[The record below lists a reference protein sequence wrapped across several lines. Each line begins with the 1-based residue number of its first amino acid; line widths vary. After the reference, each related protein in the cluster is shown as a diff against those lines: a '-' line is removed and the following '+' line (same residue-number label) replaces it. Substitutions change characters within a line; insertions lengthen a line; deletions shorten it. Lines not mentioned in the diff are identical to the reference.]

1 MDETAQAFDHPHA
14 RASATHAGPPLDR
27 ISVRDYVREIEIG
40 AFRSEHGVTQR
51 LRFNVVLEV
60 AHHAAGSD
68 DVDRIVSYDGITE
81 AIEAAIA
88 AQRLNL
94 LETLAERV
102 AAGCLGDPRAVRVF
116 VRIEKLDR
124 IPGALGVEIVRSR
137 VGPDVQRLRALSE
150 GEAADMP
157 AAEAA
162 PAGAPRI
169 LILPPALAASPE
181 WIEAA
186 ARAPGGL
193 VTIADSAPPPSA
205 AIGGEAGR
213 RIGLLALDQ
222 AAWAL
227 AGRDPRFEVV
237 ASRTELDW
245 AARSGRRPVWAPAQM
260 LGATREGEAPAG
272 ADTRDL
278 ATWLA
283 GQLGADTIVVAG
295 EAPCETPD
303 TLEHVV

>member
-1 MDETAQAFDHPHA
+1 MDETAQAFEHPHA

-60 AHHAAGSD
+60 AHHAAGAD
-68 DVDRIVSYDGITE
+68 DVDRIVSYDGITG

-137 VGPDVQRLRALSE
+137 VGADVQRLRALSE
-150 GEAADMP
+150 GGDAGGAPIPVP
-157 AAEAA
+157 AAAI
-162 PAGAPRI
+162 RI
-169 LILPPALAASPE
+169 LLLPPACAASPA
-181 WIEAA
+181 WIAA
-186 ARAPGGL
+186 AAEAPGGL
-193 VTIADSAPPPSA
+193 VTIACGAVPPVA

-227 AGRDPRFEVV
+227 AGQDPRFEVV

-260 LGATREGEAPAG
+260 LGATRGGEAPAD
-272 ADTRDL
+272 ADPRAL

-283 GQLGADTIVVAG
+283 AEIGATAVLVAG
-295 EAPCETPD
+295 EAPHDTPGS
-303 TLEHVV
+303 LENSA

>member
-1 MDETAQAFDHPHA
+1 MDETAQAFEHPHA

-27 ISVRDYVREIEIG
+27 ISVRDYVRDIEIG

-68 DVDRIVSYDGITE
+68 DVDRIVSYDSITE

-124 IPGALGVEIVRSR
+124 IPGALGVEIARSR
-137 VGPDVQRLRALSE
+137 VGSDIQRLRTLSE
-150 GEAADMP
+150 GVDP
-157 AAEAA
+157 AAVPALA
-162 PAGAPRI
+162 PAAIRI
-169 LILPPALAASPE
+169 LVLPPACAIRPA
-181 WIEAA
+181 WIAAA

-193 VTIADSAPPPSA
+193 VTLACGAVPPAA

-213 RIGLLALDQ
+213 RIALLALDQ
-222 AAWAL
+222 AAWEL
-227 AGRDPRFEVV
+227 AGQDPRFEVV

-260 LGATREGEAPAG
+260 LGATRDGEAPAD
-272 ADTRDL
+272 ADPRAL
-278 ATWLA
+278 AAWLA
-283 GQLGADTIVVAG
+283 AEIGATAVLVAG
-295 EAPCETPD
+295 EPPHDTPGS
-303 TLEHVV
+303 LEHPA

>member
-1 MDETAQAFDHPHA
+1 MDETAQAFEHPHA

-51 LRFNVVLEV
+51 LRFNIVLEV

-68 DVDRIVSYDGITE
+68 DVDRIVSYDGITD

-137 VGPDVQRLRALSE
+137 VGADIQRRRTLSE
-150 GEAADMP
+150 GPDP
-157 AAEAA
+157 AAVPVPVPAA
-162 PAGAPRI
+162 IRI
-169 LILPPALAASPE
+169 LVLPPACALDPA
-181 WIEAA
+181 WIAA
-186 ARAPGGL
+186 AADCPGAR
-193 VTIADSAPPPSA
+193 VTIACGPVPAAA

-213 RIGLLALDQ
+213 RIALLAVDQ

-227 AGRDPRFEVV
+227 AGQDPRFEVV
-237 ASRTELDW
+237 ASRTALDW
-245 AARSGRRPVWAPAQM
+245 AARTGRRPVWAPAQM
-260 LGATREGEAPAG
+260 LGATRGSEAPAG
-272 ADTRDL
+272 TGPRAL
-278 ATWLA
+278 ASWLA
-283 GQLGADTIVVAG
+283 AEIGATAVLVAG
-295 EAPCETPD
+295 EPPHDTPD
-303 TLEHVV
+303 SLEHPA

>member
-1 MDETAQAFDHPHA
+1 MDETAQAFEHPHA
-14 RASATHAGPPLDR
+14 RASATHSGPPLDR

-68 DVDRIVSYDGITE
+68 DVDRIVSYDGITD

-102 AAGCLGDPRAVRVF
+102 AAGCLGDSRAVRVF

-137 VGPDVQRLRALSE
+137 VGSDIQRLRTLSE
-150 GEAADMP
+150 EGEP
-157 AAEAA
+157 AAV
-162 PAGAPRI
+162 
-169 LILPPALAASPE
+169 PALAPAAIRILALPPGCAGNPA
-181 WIEAA
+181 WIAA
-186 ARAPGGL
+186 AAQTPGGL
-193 VTIADSAPPPSA
+193 VTIACAALPAAA

-213 RIGLLALDQ
+213 QIALLAVDQ
-222 AAWAL
+222 AAWGL
-227 AGRDPRFEVV
+227 AGQDPRFEVV

-260 LGATREGEAPAG
+260 LGAARGSDGP
-272 ADTRDL
+272 ADTGPRAL
-278 ATWLA
+278 AAWLA
-283 GQLGADTIVVAG
+283 AEIGATEVLVAG
-295 EAPCETPD
+295 EPPHDTPAS
-303 TLEHVV
+303 LENPA